1 MPFRSP
7 DLWLQ
12 HICCPKAA
20 DLHTHEY
27 IFDNVN
33 KLPPVDPSGISETI
47 GDIYSERLRLESIQ
61 HWSERDLWADIL
73 LFSALKFPFSISRL
87 ESKTS
92 SQPLQFSEL
101 EKWTGR
107 R

>member
-7 DLWLQ
+7 DFWLQ

-20 DLHTHEY
+20 DLRTREY

-33 KLPPVDPSGISETI
+33 KLPPVDPSGISETF
-47 GDIYSERLRLESIQ
+47 GDLYSERLRLESIQ
-61 HWSERDLWADIL
+61 LWSEADIL
-73 LFSALKFPFSISRL
+73 LFSALKFTLSISRL
-87 ESKTS
+87 ESNTS